1 MAGKLCQIRT
11 KFFQKIWKVL
21 LHIRKIPPKKR
32 ILEAKSLFPTM
43 RHGDR
48 LDGDADVDGHHID
61 PHHLPRDNDH
71 RHSS

>member
-1 MAGKLCQIRT
+1 
-11 KFFQKIWKVL
+11 
-21 LHIRKIPPKKR
+21 
-32 ILEAKSLFPTM
+32 M

-71 RHSS
+71 RHSSLRMVSINIQQVGSYNFAYILC